1 MKILITHCKVASAL
15 VAALVTFS
23 TPGIAA
29 ATDGGS
35 PGIVLFPFD
44 DHSLPFNRG
53 LNLSLIA
60 GSKHKRQDPILPDR
74 PVLAIGQPGDP
85 DHPRAYFLGT
95 VLEVEGEYRMWY
107 TGYDKDRNRQV
118 CYAVSKD
125 GLTWTK
131 PKLGLVTYNGNRDN
145 NLVALDGD
153 HTMHAAVALVLHD
166 PDDPDPKRRYKMLR
180 EHAVPGVSWQI
191 FAAVSPDGVNWT
203 SAAGGRPIN
212 PNHQIEPSGFIRHKG
227 VYYLNGHSNVIRHP
241 LPGAHK
247 RTMQTFASYD
257 FETWTGS
264 SHMSFRRDNIPPR
277 PPTDFEGHRGP
288 QVHLGAA
295 LWDRGNV
302 VLGFYGMYDNPT
314 NDRRTV
320 VCDIGLIV
328 SHNAVNFHEPV
339 PDFKIVPSLEEADRA
354 EPRLTQG
361 QAFLNIGDRT
371 FHYYG
376 IWTEVNRDGPTGVR
390 VASWARDRL
399 GYYATN
405 GAVSEPHCISAP
417 LKLPRADARVYLNA
431 TGLSADTRLEVEI
444 LDEQFRPLPG
454 FAATDCVPF
463 ESEAGLRLPVT
474 WRGKTNLS
482 GLQGPV
488 RVRVNFSGRDAGK
501 ARLYAIYI
509 E

>member
-1 MKILITHCKVASAL
+1 MKTLITHCKVASVLAAVL
-15 VAALVTFS
+15 VAFPA
-23 TPGIAA
+23 PGIAA

-60 GSKHKRQDPILPDR
+60 GNKHKRQDPILPDR

-166 PDDPDPKRRYKMLR
+166 PQDPDPKRRFKMLR

-191 FAAVSPDGVNWT
+191 FADVSPDGVSWT
-203 SAAGGRPIN
+203 SAAGGKPIN
-212 PNHQIEPSGFIRHKG
+212 PNHQIEPSGFIRRDG
-227 VYYLNGHSNVIRHP
+227 LYLINGHSNAIRHP
-241 LPGAHK
+241 IPGAQK
-247 RTMQTFASYD
+247 RTMQTFASHD
-257 FETWTGS
+257 FETWTS
-264 SHMSFRRDNIPPR
+264 AAHMSFRRDNLPPR

-288 QVHLGAA
+288 QVHLGAG

-328 SHNAVNFHEPV
+328 SNNGINFREPL
-339 PDFKIVPSLEEADRA
+339 PDFKIVPSLEEPDRA

-376 IWTEVNRDGPTGVR
+376 IWTEVNRDGPSGVR
-390 VASWARDRL
+390 AASWARDRL
-399 GYYATN
+399 GFFAPS
-405 GAVSEPHCISAP
+405 GGVSEPHCISA
-417 LKLPRADARVYLNA
+417 AFAARPGARLYLNA
-431 TGLSADTRLEVEI
+431 TGLDADSRLEVEI
-444 LDEQFRPLPG
+444 LDEHFRPIPG
-454 FAATDCVPF
+454 YTAADMAPLA
-463 ESEAGLRLPVT
+463 EQGGLRLPVS
-474 WRGKTNLS
+474 WRGRDSLAGVNQS
-482 GLQGPV
+482 F
-488 RVRVNFSGRDAGK
+488 RVRVNFAGRDAGK
-501 ARLYAIYI
+501 ARLYAVYVD
-509 E
+509 

>member
-1 MKILITHCKVASAL
+1 MNRLITYPKVASL
-15 VAALVTFS
+15 LIAALFAFS
-23 TPGIAA
+23 APGTAA
-29 ATDGGS
+29 ADGGS

-53 LNLSLIA
+53 LNLNLVA
-60 GSKHKRQDPILPDR
+60 GSKHQRQDSILPDR

-107 TGYDKDRNRQV
+107 TGFDQDRNRQV

-125 GLTWTK
+125 GFTWTK
-131 PKLGLVTYNGNRDN
+131 PKLGLVTYHGNRDN

-153 HTMHAAVALVLHD
+153 HSMHAAVALVLHD
-166 PDDPDPKRRYKMLR
+166 PEDPDPKRRYKMLR

-191 FAAVSPDGVNWT
+191 FAAVSPDGVNWS
-203 SAAGGRPIN
+203 SAAGGKPVN
-212 PNHQIEPSGFIRHKG
+212 PQHQIEPSGFIRHHG

-257 FETWTGS
+257 FETWTQS

-328 SHNAVNFHEPV
+328 SHNAVNFREPV
-339 PDFKIVPSLEEADRA
+339 PDFKIVPSLEEPDRA
-354 EPRLTQG
+354 EARLTQG

-371 FHYYG
+371 LHYYG

-390 VASWARDRL
+390 VASWPRDRL
-399 GYYATN
+399 GYYTPN
-405 GAVSEPHCISAP
+405 GITSAPHCISAP
-417 LKLPRADARVYLNA
+417 FALPRAGARVYVNA
-431 TGLSADTRLEVEI
+431 TGFSADAQLAVEI
-444 LDEQFRPLPG
+444 LDGQFRPLPG
-454 FAATDCVPF
+454 FQAADCVPF
-463 ESEAGLRLPVT
+463 KAAAGLRLPVV
-474 WRGKTNLS
+474 WRGNDNLMTPN
-482 GLQGPV
+482 QPI
-488 RVRVNFSGRDAGK
+488 RVRVNFAGRDAAE
-501 ARLYAIYI
+501 ARLWAVYV